1 MQKALKIGYGIF
13 VTAIIAFA
21 LLLVVSMFPIAG
33 NYKVKIVMSGSM
45 EPAIKTGSIVVI
57 KPESTYAVGDVIT
70 FGKDTK
76 KDVPTSH
83 RIIAMRTQEGKYVYQ
98 VKGDANKSADMK
110 EVMQG
115 EVIGKVLFTAPYVG
129 YLLDFAKKP
138 TGFVLLIV
146 VPAAVIIFD
155 EVQTIWVETKKMRAK
170 KEEVTNTPS

>member
-1 MQKALKIGYGIF
+1 MQKTLKIGYGIF
-13 VTAIIAFA
+13 VAVIIAFA
-21 LLLVVSMFPIAG
+21 LLLVFSMFPIAG

-76 KDVPTSH
+76 KDIPTSH
-83 RIIAMRTQEGKYVYQ
+83 RIIAMRTQEGQYVYQ
-98 VKGDANKSADMK
+98 VKGDANKGVDMK
-110 EVMQG
+110 EVIQE

-138 TGFVLLIV
+138 IGFVLLIV
-146 VPAAVIIFD
+146 VPAAVIVFD
-155 EVQTIWVETKKMRAK
+155 EVQTIWMEAKKMRAK
-170 KEEVTNTPS
+170 KEEVTGTPS